1 MIEHRAEIEHVE
13 KTDAIAPISF
23 DAGYHR
29 PRFAQERHEHSL
41 KQSWTDF
48 DIQERGT

>member
-23 DAGYHR
+23 DAGYR